1 MQRGG
6 GVGRGNA
13 VAGIAADGACIADLG
28 TAYHVHR
35 LAQHIDVFLDDGVV
49 GNMRKAG
56 QAADTDVLLVVDGYA
71 PHLITLLD
79 GDQGLTGP
87 FAFPHLHQYIGAACN
102 DLCLRML
109 QTKAHSILYVFCLIK
124 G

>member
-1 MQRGG
+1 
-6 GVGRGNA
+6 
-13 VAGIAADGACIADLG
+13 
-28 TAYHVHR
+28 
-35 LAQHIDVFLDDGVV
+35 
-49 GNMRKAG
+49 MRKAG
-56 QAADTDVLLVVDGYA
+56 QAADPDVFLRIDGNT
-71 PHLITLLD
+71 PHLIALLD
-79 GDQGLTGP
+79 GDQGLAGP